1 MTQQHYESWRIS
13 YQSSES
19 AARAAWKEMI
29 RVHHRA
35 NELEAQLS
43 AIGAG
48 GVEPLRKPASQQAV
62 QAAVPVGTKFFSFD
76 PCDDLVLHDTAE
88 AACAAAQQSID
99 LYREYAAEGW
109 AEEVERVCWGMI
121 LGQALETKLSED
133 LPPDAFSA
141 GVAGSLPPVDYVLHA
156 PAHPAEGAPAQVV
169 ELEVDDLIDR
179 LLDAQQDLNLA
190 ANVHMDQSIASAS
203 TLLDKVEIALRTL
216 SATHATQ
223 QGMEQPIK
231 WPKARDVGRFGD
243 MSPDGSIRV
252 GLDADN
258 DVYVSICDGTSVA
271 DIEFCTPGGGGGRS
285 SRTRMALIAL
295 MCAIEAD
302 NASHPA
308 FDFWQ
313 RNLAAQAKQGEQA
326 NG

>member
-1 MTQQHYESWRIS
+1 MNTSQKPDALRLADKYEAHGFLGDHRFAQEHWCRQAATELRSQHARIA
-13 YQSSES
+13 ELE
-19 AARAAWKEMI
+19 AARIAYASEFEPDAEGDPDVGNIHANI
-29 RVHHRA
+29 RA
-35 NELEAQLS
+35 LKAQLS

-48 GVEPLRKPASQQAV
+48 GVEPLRKRAS
-62 QAAVPVGTKFFSFD
+62 
-76 PCDDLVLHDTAE
+76 TAHH
-88 AACAAAQQSID
+88 
-99 LYREYAAEGW
+99 AEGVP
-109 AEEVERVCWGMI
+109 E
-121 LGQALETKLSED
+121 
-133 LPPDAFSA
+133 
-141 GVAGSLPPVDYVLHA
+141 
-156 PAHPAEGAPAQVV
+156 QVV

-179 LLDAQQDLNLA
+179 LLNAQQDLNLA

-203 TLLDKVEIALRTL
+203 TLLDEVEIALRAL

-313 RNLAAQAKQGEQA
+313 RNLAAQAKQGE
-326 NG
+326 

>member
-1 MTQQHYESWRIS
+1 MTDLTLSQFASKDDLLAAQ
-13 YQSSES
+13 
-19 AARAAWKEMI
+19 AARIA
-29 RVHHRA
+29 
-35 NELEAQLS
+35 ELESQLE

-48 GVEPLRKPASQQAV
+48 GVEPMRKPAAPQAV
-62 QAAVPVGTKFFSFD
+62 QAAVPVAWRLTNTAFRKPRFEY
-76 PCDDLVLHDTAE
+76 HDTKESAE
-88 AACAAAQQSID
+88 QRQADFNRSVD
-99 LYREYAAEGW
+99 DGGLHNLTPLYA
-109 AEEVERVCWGMI
+109 
-121 LGQALETKLSED
+121 
-133 LPPDAFSA
+133 
-141 GVAGSLPPVDYVLHA
+141 A
-156 PAHPAEGAPAQVV
+156 PAHPADGVP
-169 ELEVDDLIDR
+169 
-179 LLDAQQDLNLA
+179 
-190 ANVHMDQSIASAS
+190 QSITDEREAFVNWLHGTYPKSYSIIQAAD
-203 TLLDKVEIALRTL
+203 LWFHKHVAALAWKARAAIA
-216 SATHATQ
+216 ATHPTQ